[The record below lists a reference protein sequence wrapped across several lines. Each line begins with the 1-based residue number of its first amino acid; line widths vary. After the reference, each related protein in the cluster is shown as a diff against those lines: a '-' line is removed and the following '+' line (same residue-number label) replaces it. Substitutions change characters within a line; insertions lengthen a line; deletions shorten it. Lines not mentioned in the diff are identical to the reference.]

1 MTDTNNKDNANN
13 MNNMGQP
20 NMNPMAMGMMNN
32 MQQTMLMNNM
42 AQQGTMMMNPMMNPM
57 MMNPM
62 MNPMMMGTMNMNNM
76 NPMMMGTMNM
86 NNMNPMMMGTM
97 NMNNM
102 NPMGYG
108 MMNNPNMMNQMMNIL
123 NNSQNMEKNDNN
135 NMNNMNNNNN
145 INIAPNVQIPDLT
158 EKIKKEEE
166 EKRKKLIKQ
175 IINKESGGQAAKHCK
190 ELETISDMAIM
201 GAITKNYIEVDS
213 SQNPNKYIPIQDAL
227 KSKEEYY
234 LVLGILAEYLN
245 KQGVTTAIE
254 KKDQNQL
261 SKEKLKEID
270 TFLQFLINGLSNL
283 KKHELKFEFGWEK
296 NQLILDDIK
305 EQEEFLDELR
315 VALAKGFNIKTNQMV
330 ITYPRSGSVLVTVAF
345 GTEDY
350 NNLTLDQLKGI
361 FQQHAPNLNK
371 IIGIESNLVLD
382 GILLNPELLDNR
394 GNNLNQGWGIG
405 EMRGGRPYYPPSG
418 WKGYGLRVLGKYDN
432 GNNNWISYNGGP
444 GEWCIAYHGATQK
457 NNKDYI
463 KMRDEDDTNHAGSK
477 VGEGVYCSPKP
488 NVLDSDGGVIQVGNK
503 KYIIGFM
510 LRVRPDKIRIA
521 KSNPDYWVL
530 NGNSSEIRP
539 YRILLKEI

>member
-1 MTDTNNKDNANN
+1 MTDINNKDNANN

-32 MQQTMLMNNM
+32 MQQTMFMNNM
-42 AQQGTMMMNPMMNPM
+42 AQQGTMMMNPM
-57 MMNPM
+57 
-62 MNPMMMGTMNMNNM
+62 M

-145 INIAPNVQIPDLT
+145 INIVPDPVQIPDLT

-305 EQEEFLDELR
+305 E
-315 VALAKGFNIKTNQMV
+315 
-330 ITYPRSGSVLVTVAF
+330 
-345 GTEDY
+345 
-350 NNLTLDQLKGI
+350 
-361 FQQHAPNLNK
+361 
-371 IIGIESNLVLD
+371 
-382 GILLNPELLDNR
+382 
-394 GNNLNQGWGIG
+394 
-405 EMRGGRPYYPPSG
+405 
-418 WKGYGLRVLGKYDN
+418 
-432 GNNNWISYNGGP
+432 
-444 GEWCIAYHGATQK
+444 
-457 NNKDYI
+457 
-463 KMRDEDDTNHAGSK
+463 
-477 VGEGVYCSPKP
+477 
-488 NVLDSDGGVIQVGNK
+488 
-503 KYIIGFM
+503 
-510 LRVRPDKIRIA
+510 
-521 KSNPDYWVL
+521 
-530 NGNSSEIRP
+530 
-539 YRILLKEI
+539 